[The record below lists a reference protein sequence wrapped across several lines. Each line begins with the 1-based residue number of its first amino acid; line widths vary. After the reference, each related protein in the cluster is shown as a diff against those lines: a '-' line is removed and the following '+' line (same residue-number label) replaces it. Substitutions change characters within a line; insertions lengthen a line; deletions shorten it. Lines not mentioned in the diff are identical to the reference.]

1 MTNSIVLGASSS
13 PIASFS
19 GASIETVTG
28 HSAVDIISD
37 SLSID
42 TLDPDVRYTF
52 IAPEIYKPTDAGC
65 IVTTDGKIYCGHFEG
80 MDLVHHTPW
89 GTPLQWYR
97 GGKLR
102 GQYYVDTVEQ
112 AAPKLWRIRAM
123 SLVGV
128 LDKQKHWG
136 RVYTG
141 QSWISVL
148 QEIIGGSAGSA
159 AAGYIPLTGGLE
171 DCLVAQELAA
181 VKVYGWLPC
190 DWRRSNLHKL
200 LLSAGASMTRNED
213 AKLVFRYI
221 KSEEPAAIE
230 AQRIFLA
237 GGGVRMDAAATGVEV
252 TEHVFQWAYNT
263 NPTTL
268 FDNTNAYAEPADH
281 ETVTFSN
288 PVKVSSRTIE
298 GSLTV
303 HEMGENY
310 AVVSGKGVLKAIPYV
325 HLTRRL
331 SRHTAATTP
340 GKVVSFNDCTLLSV
354 MNSER
359 ALERLFNFCTAAR
372 AAQADLKAETEK
384 TGHFYSFNN
393 SVGRSSRGVLNDIDF
408 VSGANLKARSSFV
421 TDYTPGPFGNNYNE
435 VKLFTGS
442 GSWTVPTWLR
452 QSKFPYIR
460 VTLVGAGG
468 GGDGGEGGH
477 QGRGSY
483 STHMPDAYQDIL
495 YTGAGGGRGGKGGKA
510 GKAGIPGKVL
520 TIARLDLS
528 NVARID
534 YRCGNAGSGGRAGI
548 HGTNENVD
556 PIAPGLGTAGGE
568 TTLSLYNDSG
578 VLLNTYT
585 TMSGTVLPSGVAN
598 LSTGEVYGLTG
609 KDGYDGADG
618 GEAGAAAMGANGEP
632 GESLIVNGV
641 EFSGGRGSLSEYTT
655 VQYTTMYAYCGG
667 GSGGGAAY
675 GRAGGD
681 SPRGGMAIYMQ
692 CSWGG
697 DGGTGATPA
706 YTPTA
711 PSAYGQSGD
720 GGHAGGGGGSGGAQ
734 NWKNPNGTFNSGV
747 RDGLIGAGGDGTA
760 GAPGAVGCV
769 FFYIGQE
776 AA

>member
-1 MTNSIVLGASSS
+1 MTNSIILGAPSS

-52 IAPEIYKPTDAGC
+52 IAPEIYKPTDAAC

-80 MDLVHHTPW
+80 MDLVHHAPW

-112 AAPKLWRIRAM
+112 AAPTLWRIRAM
-123 SLVGV
+123 SLVGI
-128 LDKQKHWG
+128 LDKQKHRG

-148 QEIIGGSAGSA
+148 QEIIGGSVGSA
-159 AAGYIPLTGGLE
+159 AAGYIPLSGGLE

-181 VKVYGWLPC
+181 VKVYGWLPY
-190 DWRRSNLHKL
+190 DWSRSNLHKL
-200 LLSAGASMTRNED
+200 LLSAGASMTRDEN
-213 AKLVFRYI
+213 AQLVFRYI

-230 AQRIFLA
+230 AQRIFLE

-252 TEHVFQWAYNT
+252 TEHVYQWAYNT
-263 NPTTL
+263 NPATL

-310 AVVSGKGVLKAIPYV
+310 AVVSGKGILKGIPYV
-325 HLTRRL
+325 HLMRRL

-340 GKVVSFNDCTLLSV
+340 GKVVSFNDCTLISV

-372 AAQADLKAETEK
+372 AAQADLKAETER

-393 SVGRSSRGVLNDIDF
+393 SVGRSSRGVLNDMDF

-460 VTLVGAGG
+460 VTLVGAGN
-468 GGDGGEGGH
+468 GGEGGH
-477 QGRGSY
+477 GGQQGRGMWPIGV
-483 STHMPDAYQDIL
+483 TEV
-495 YTGAGGGRGGKGGKA
+495 TGRGSGPGGKGGKGGIA
-510 GKAGIPGKVL
+510 GQGGRVL
-520 TIARLDLS
+520 TVARL
-528 NVARID
+528 NVADISRID
-534 YRCGNAGSGGRAGI
+534 YICGTG
-548 HGTNENVD
+548 
-556 PIAPGLGTAGGE
+556 GTAGANGPGGSYDTPKE
-568 TTLSLYNDSG
+568 YTAAGLGGAGGDTVLRLYNDSG
-578 VLLNTYT
+578 ALVATYT
-585 TMSGTVLPSGVAN
+585 TANGSVLPSGVAN
-598 LSTGEVYGLTG
+598 LATSEVYGLAG
-609 KDGYDGADG
+609 KDGQRAGDGGEGGVASASADG
-618 GEAGAAAMGANGEP
+618 GNGED
-632 GESLIVNGV
+632 ITVDGV
-641 EFSGGRGSLSEYTT
+641 TWS
-655 VQYTTMYAYCGG
+655 
-667 GSGGGAAY
+667 
-675 GRAGGD
+675 
-681 SPRGGMAIYMQ
+681 
-692 CSWGG
+692 
-697 DGGTGATPA
+697 GGTGSKAVYA
-706 YTPTA
+706 QQSTA
-711 PSAYGQSGD
+711 WGVMA
-720 GGHAGGGGGSGGAQ
+720 AECGGGGGSGAAYGRNGNPAKSDARALWQYYCEGGYGGDGVSSPFIPAAATTYGQGGDGGHGGSGGGTGGAQ
-734 NWKNPNGTFNSGV
+734 NNTPVKFRTQ
-747 RDGLIGAGGDGTA
+747 DGEPGSGGDGTPGGA
-760 GAPGAVGCV
+760 GAPGCV

-776 AA
+776 DAA

>member
-1 MTNSIVLGASSS
+1 MTNSIILGAPSS
-13 PIASFS
+13 PIASFF

-52 IAPEIYKPTDAGC
+52 IAPEIYKPTDAAC

-80 MDLVHHTPW
+80 MDLVHHAPW

-112 AAPKLWRIRAM
+112 AAPTLWRIRAM
-123 SLVGV
+123 SLVGI
-128 LDKQKHWG
+128 LDKQKHKG

-171 DCLVAQELAA
+171 DCLVAEELAA
-181 VKVYGWLPC
+181 VKVYGWLPY
-190 DWRRSNLHKL
+190 DWSRSNLHKL
-200 LLSAGASMTRNED
+200 LLSAGASMTRDEN

-230 AQRIFLA
+230 AQRIFLE

-252 TEHVFQWAYNT
+252 TEHVYQWAYNT
-263 NPTTL
+263 NPATL
-268 FDNTNAYAEPADH
+268 YDNTNAYAEPADH

-298 GSLTV
+298 GSLTI

-310 AVVSGKGVLKAIPYV
+310 AVVSGKGILRAIPYV

-340 GKVVSFNDCTLLSV
+340 GKVVSFNDCTLISV

-372 AAQADLKAETEK
+372 AAQADLKAETER

-393 SVGRSSRGVLNDIDF
+393 SVGRSSRGVLNDMDF

-421 TDYTPGPFGNNYNE
+421 TDFTPGPFGNNYNE

-452 QSKFPYIR
+452 QSKFPFIR
-460 VTLVGAGG
+460 VTLVGAGN
-468 GGDGGEGGH
+468 GGEGG
-477 QGRGSY
+477 QGGQSGRGMWSTTGSQVTGRGSG
-483 STHMPDAYQDIL
+483 P
-495 YTGAGGGRGGKGGKA
+495 GGKGGKGGKA
-510 GKAGIPGKVL
+510 GEGGRIL
-520 TIARLDLS
+520 TVARLDLS
-528 NVARID
+528 NIASIR
-534 YRCGNAGSGGRAGI
+534 YRCGSGGSAGRG
-548 HGTNENVD
+548 GTGGSNET
-556 PIAPGLGTAGGE
+556 ARLPGAGGTGGDTVIE
-568 TTLSLYNDSG
+568 LINDAG
-578 VLLNTYT
+578 AVVATYT
-585 TMSGTVLPSGVAN
+585 TANGAVLPSGVAN
-598 LSTGEVYGLTG
+598 LATSEVYGLSG
-609 KDGYDGADG
+609 KDGQRAGNGGEGGTASASADG
-618 GEAGAAAMGANGEP
+618 GE
-632 GESLIVNGV
+632 GESITVDGV
-641 EFSGGRGSLSEYTT
+641 TWPGGKGSKAAYAQQST
-655 VQYTTMYAYCGG
+655 QFGTMVAECGGGG
-667 GSGGGAAY
+667 GSGAAY
-675 GRAGGD
+675 GTPGKDSHQAAIAAWMIASEGGH
-681 SPRGGMAIYMQ
+681 GGHGVMAAFTPQAATTYGQ
-692 CSWGG
+692 GG
-697 DGGTGATPA
+697 DGGH
-706 YTPTA
+706 
-711 PSAYGQSGD
+711 
-720 GGHAGGGGGSGGAQ
+720 GGSGGGSGGAQ
-734 NWKNPNGTFNSGV
+734 NNVPVQDGIQDGWPGSGANGTV
-747 RDGLIGAGGDGTA
+747 GAA
-760 GAPGAVGCV
+760 GAPGCV

-776 AA
+776 EAA